1 MIRHAC
7 CSATVVEYFGLAPVR
22 PIRSNRVWQAAIGE
36 PIAPAV
42 ISVGA
47 GGALEGLIGWFSA
60 VELLDGSCAC
70 AGRQPNKSIV
80 LARLNTAAAA
90 RGHFLTAFCI
100 AISFCKDRVIAAAP
114 RNRF

>member
-42 ISVGA
+42 ISVDT
-47 GGALEGLIGWFSA
+47 GGALEALIGRFSA
-60 VELLDGSCAC
+60 VELLDGSCAS
-70 AGRQPNKSIV
+70 AGRQPNKNIV
-80 LARLNTAAAA
+80 LARLNTATAA
-90 RGHFLTAFCI
+90 RVHFLTAFCI
-100 AISFCKDRVIAAAP
+100 VISFCTARVIAAAP
-114 RNRF
+114 RYRF